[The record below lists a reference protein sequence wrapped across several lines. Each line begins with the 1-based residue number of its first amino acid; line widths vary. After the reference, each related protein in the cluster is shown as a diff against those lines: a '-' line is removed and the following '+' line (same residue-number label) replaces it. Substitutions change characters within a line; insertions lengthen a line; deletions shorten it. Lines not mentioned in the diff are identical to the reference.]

1 MPFTLLY
8 VCTGNICRSPLA
20 ERYTVHRLAHA
31 APDLAHLVRV
41 RSAGIRGLDR
51 YPMDANAAAELR
63 RRGGLDDG
71 FLARRLTAAD
81 VESAQLVLTMT
92 REQRA
97 AALVEAPAGLRRTF
111 TLLEA
116 VDLAHRVGT
125 DGQLD
130 AVPAGPLGLVAA
142 MMARRSSSR
151 IDVYDIA
158 DPIGQSPEVHAA
170 VAAEVTAAVD
180 LILAALVPSL
190 RQLVTTAEP
199 S

>member
-1 MPFTLLY
+1 MVFSILY

-41 RSAGIRGLDR
+41 GSAGVRALEG
-51 YPMDANAAAELR
+51 YPMDASAAAELVR
-63 RRGGLDDG
+63 HGGLADG
-71 FLARRLTAAD
+71 FQGRRLTTAD
-81 VESAQLVLTMT
+81 VASAQLVLTME
-92 REQRA
+92 RAQRS
-97 AALVEAPAGLRRTF
+97 AALAEEPAALRRTF

-116 VDLAHRVGT
+116 ADLVQLVGT

-142 MMARRSSSR
+142 MAARRGAAR
-151 IDVYDIA
+151 LETYDVA

-170 VAAEVTAAVD
+170 VADTITTAVD
-180 LILAALVPSL
+180 VLVDALVPSL
-190 RQLVTTAEP
+190 RQLVTTYEEP
-199 S
+199 